1 MHIILIGNYR
11 NFRIARKGS
20 TGFSEPEEFYLFLD
34 YILGEGTMNLFNGQV
49 GSVNLFMAPLT
60 CFCNRLVI
68 IFPREQIEIPHL
80 RFTGH
85 E

>member
-34 YILGEGTMNLFNGQV
+34 YILGEGTMNLSYDVSSAGFLPCFVDCFFGKIKD
-49 GSVNLFMAPLT
+49 GSGSM
-60 CFCNRLVI
+60 
-68 IFPREQIEIPHL
+68 
-80 RFTGH
+80 RFSIL
-85 E
+85 